1 VTSINTV
8 YENEAQFPSV
18 AFCSF
23 QRNRFSENSCFYDD
37 QPCQKESLK
46 SRKSNCEIFNTNKD
60 EYFNPIDVLNSQIP
74 GINHGLRL
82 VLFPKQGTQISIFI
96 HNQSTVLD
104 LNKKISVSKG
114 MEFNLVV
121 KRVFSSK
128 LSSPFSNC
136 QMGYSFKPDKN
147 DIKNQ
152 TYFPYFQSQC
162 FVLCRFQKEMEICN
176 RTEAFST
183 NFRYFFTNKYH
194 FHYNFYNPE
203 KENCTKQ
210 NLELINS
217 IEREFD
223 TVGQNKICEKMCPI
237 ECNSV
242 SYSIT
247 PYINA
252 LATDYSLINVYYEDF
267 YYTKISESEK
277 TSFDSLVGTIGG
289 LLGLFLGAS
298 LISFYE
304 IFDLALNLFLIS
316 IHHLNK
322 FKPRV
327 NVS

>member
-1 VTSINTV
+1 M
-8 YENEAQFPSV
+8 
-18 AFCSF
+18 
-23 QRNRFSENSCFYDD
+23 
-37 QPCQKESLK
+37 
-46 SRKSNCEIFNTNKD
+46 
-60 EYFNPIDVLNSQIP
+60 
-74 GINHGLRL
+74 
-82 VLFPKQGTQISIFI
+82 
-96 HNQSTVLD
+96 VLD
-104 LNKKISVSKG
+104 
-114 MEFNLVV
+114 
-121 KRVFSSK
+121 
-128 LSSPFSNC
+128 C
-136 QMGYSFKPDKN
+136 Q
-147 DIKNQ
+147 
-152 TYFPYFQSQC
+152 
-162 FVLCRFQKEMEICN
+162 
-176 RTEAFST
+176 
-183 NFRYFFTNKYH
+183 
-194 FHYNFYNPE
+194 
-203 KENCTKQ
+203 
-210 NLELINS
+210 LINS